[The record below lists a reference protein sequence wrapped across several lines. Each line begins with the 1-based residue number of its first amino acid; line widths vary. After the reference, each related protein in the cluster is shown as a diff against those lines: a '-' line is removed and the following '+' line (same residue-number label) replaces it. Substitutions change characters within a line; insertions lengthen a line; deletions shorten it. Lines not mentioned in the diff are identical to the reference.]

1 MTTETLDAMTSNLT
15 NEGEVPSLADFAEAP
30 GGALPAGWYSAT
42 IIEGYT
48 TRKAGKVFTTA
59 DFVSGKGDSR
69 NLRLCF
75 AIDVEG
81 RDAVQ
86 MQESFNY
93 RPSDFTVERLA
104 YITQAR
110 LDHKGV
116 QGKWN
121 DDPDGQR
128 SSLAVAK
135 IGAIEKA
142 FGFALRTVDGV
153 APAKAIGQR
162 VDVRLMINADG
173 YNEVSKFD
181 KLGSHTKATR

>member
-1 MTTETLDAMTSNLT
+1 MTTETLDSMTTGLAS
-15 NEGEVPSLADFAEAP
+15 EEVPSLADFAEAP
-30 GGALPAGWYSAT
+30 GGALTSGWYSAE

-75 AIDVEG
+75 
-81 RDAVQ
+81 RVQ
-86 MQESFNY
+86 VPGNDPREMQESFNY
-93 RPSDFTVERLA
+93 RPSDFTKERLA

-142 FGFALRTVDGV
+142 LGFPLRTVDGM
-153 APAKAIGQR
+153 APAKAIGTKVDIR
-162 VDVRLMINADG
+162 VFINSDG
-173 YNEVSKFD
+173 FNEITKFD
-181 KLGSHTKATR
+181 KAGAQVKAAK